1 MGIKLII
8 GLGNP
13 GDKYDATRH
22 NAGFQFVHFLL
33 QGNTKLLKPNKKLH
47 GLVADLTTNYGTDC
61 NPTKEHI
68 KLLLPQTYM
77 NQSGLAVAAA
87 VRYFNLTTDQL
98 LIAHDEL
105 DLSPGTAKIKYDGGH
120 GGHNGLRHTFQ
131 TLGKTNFYRLR
142 IGIGHPGDKNKVLNY
157 VLKSAGK
164 KEQALIDQAI
174 YNASQSLEL
183 MVKGDAAKA
192 MQTLN
197 SKHPD

>member
-1 MGIKLII
+1 MGIKLIV

-13 GDKYDATRH
+13 GDKYHATRH
-22 NAGFQFVHFLL
+22 NAGFQFIQFLL
-33 QGNTKLLKPNKKLH
+33 QGDTGPFKHNKKLH
-47 GLVADLTTNYGTDC
+47 GLVADLATDYSA
-61 NPTKEHI
+61 TKQPI
-68 KLLLPQTYM
+68 KILLPQTYM

-87 VRYFNLTTDQL
+87 VGYFNLTTDQL

-105 DLSPGTAKIKYDGGH
+105 DLPPGTAKIKYDGGH
-120 GGHNGLRHTFQ
+120 GGHNGLRHIFQ
-131 TLGKTNFYRLR
+131 ALGKTNFYRLR

-164 KEQALIDQAI
+164 KEQELIDQAI
-174 YNASQSLEL
+174 YHASQSLEL
-183 MVKGDAAKA
+183 MIKGNAAKA